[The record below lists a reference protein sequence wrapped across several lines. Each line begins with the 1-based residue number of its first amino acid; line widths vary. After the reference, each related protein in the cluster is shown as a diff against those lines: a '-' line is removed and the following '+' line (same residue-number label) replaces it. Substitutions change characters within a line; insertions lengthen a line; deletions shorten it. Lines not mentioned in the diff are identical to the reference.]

1 MKDEMLVEEM
11 LGGIRYSTYKV
22 EHFDSARSVFGDW
35 KLSLSTTLYLSS
47 LTKLCRER
55 WPKCMIAGGAP
66 SSATA
71 DINHSIVTPSS
82 AVAVRRF

>member
-1 MKDEMLVEEM
+1 MLVEEM

-35 KLSLSTTLYLSS
+35 KLSLSTTLYLFS

-55 WPKCMIAGGAP
+55 WPKCMIAVELRYP
-66 SSATA
+66 QQP
-71 DINHSIVTPSS
+71 ISITPL
-82 AVAVRRF
+82 